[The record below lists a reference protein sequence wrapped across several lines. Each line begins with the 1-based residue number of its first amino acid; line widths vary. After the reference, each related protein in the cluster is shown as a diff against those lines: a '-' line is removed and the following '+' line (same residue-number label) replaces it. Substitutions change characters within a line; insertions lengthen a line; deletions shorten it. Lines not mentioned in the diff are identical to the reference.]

1 MHRVL
6 TDGETTYSPRVGPP
20 LARRLFLRTLVV
32 SLSATAALAIG
43 TLLFAEFDD
52 TAGRILATT
61 GLISVASL
69 FSLPAGVL
77 LDQGRAAALA
87 WATIALTAGGFLLAL
102 VLVWSDN
109 EDLWKPVG
117 ILAVF
122 AGASSQTAAGT
133 SRRRPGDSPAV
144 GRLYVASIA
153 LSYGLALLLTI
164 AMIEEVERAGY
175 YRFVG
180 AVAVAAVLAALLA
193 PIVRR
198 MGGRP
203 EKGGAELV
211 FSLDREPSA
220 EAVERARRALEE
232 GGAQVT
238 GVVGPRV

>member
-1 MHRVL
+1 MTAL
-6 TDGETTYSPRVGPP
+6 G
-20 LARRLFLRTLVV
+20 RRLFLRTLVV

-77 LDQGRAAALA
+77 LDQGRATALA
-87 WATIALTAGGFLLAL
+87 WATIALTASGFLVAL
-102 VLVWSDN
+102 VLVWSEND
-109 EDLWKPVG
+109 DLWKPVG

-122 AGASSQTAAGT
+122 AGASSQTAAAT
-133 SRRRPGDSPAV
+133 SRRRPGDGPAV
-144 GRLYVASIA
+144 VRLYVVSLV

-164 AMIEEVERAGY
+164 AMVEEIEGAGY

-180 AVAVAAVLAALLA
+180 AVAVAAVLAALLQ

-198 MGGRP
+198 MGGGAA
-203 EKGGAELV
+203 KTGAELV
-211 FSLDREPSA
+211 FSLDRVPSA
-220 EAVERARRALEE
+220 EAVERAKQALAEY
-232 GGAQVT
+232 
-238 GVVGPRV
+238 GPRVVRR